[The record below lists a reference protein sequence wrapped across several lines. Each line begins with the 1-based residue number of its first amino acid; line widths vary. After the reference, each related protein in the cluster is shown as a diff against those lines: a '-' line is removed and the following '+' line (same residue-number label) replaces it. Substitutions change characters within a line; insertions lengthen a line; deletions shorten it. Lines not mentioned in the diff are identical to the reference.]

1 MQKDTL
7 SATPDQPLSMSVHEL
22 PDVIHQGEL
31 IEKRGSR
38 WVMWMVLMV
47 CAAPVLMSYLTYYV
61 IRPQARSV
69 KGELIE
75 PARSLPD
82 INAIQED
89 ASQLNLL
96 SLKGQWLLISVDSG
110 SCDQACQD
118 RLYIQRQLI
127 VSLGKERERVDWVWM
142 VKDQAPIAQEIK
154 PALVQARIL
163 RVPQAALRSWLLNE
177 SEGQEKK
184 EADRLEDYF
193 YLVDPMGQLMERFK
207 AGQGRESALHVKKDM
222 DRLLR
227 ASSAWD
233 KAGR

>member
-22 PDVIHQGEL
+22 PDLTHHGEL

-38 WVMWMVLMV
+38 WVMWMVLLV

-61 IRPQARSV
+61 IRPQGRSV
-69 KGELIE
+69 QGELIE
-75 PARSLPD
+75 PTRSLPD

-89 ASQLNLL
+89 AAPLNLL

-110 SCDQACQD
+110 ACDQACQD

>member
-69 KGELIE
+69 QGELIE
-75 PARSLPD
+75 PTRSLPD

-110 SCDQACQD
+110 SCGQACQD

-142 VKDQAPIAQEIK
+142 VKDHAPIAQEIK
-154 PALVQARIL
+154 PALAQARIL

>member
-1 MQKDTL
+1 
-7 SATPDQPLSMSVHEL
+7 
-22 PDVIHQGEL
+22 
-31 IEKRGSR
+31 
-38 WVMWMVLMV
+38 
-47 CAAPVLMSYLTYYV
+47 
-61 IRPQARSV
+61 V
-69 KGELIE
+69 KGERIE

>member
-69 KGELIE
+69 QGELIE
-75 PARSLPD
+75 PTRSLPD

-110 SCDQACQD
+110 SCGQACQD

-142 VKDQAPIAQEIK
+142 VKDHAPIAQEIK
-154 PALVQARIL
+154 PALAQARIL

-207 AGQGRESALHVKKDM
+207 AGQGRESALRVKKDM

>member
-1 MQKDTL
+1 MQTDTL

-22 PDVIHQGEL
+22 PDVIHQGEF

-69 KGELIE
+69 QGELIE

-142 VKDQAPIAQEIK
+142 VKDHAPIAQEIK

-163 RVPQAALRSWLLNE
+163 RVPQAALRGWLLNE
-177 SEGQEKK
+177 SEGHEKK

-207 AGQGRESALHVKKDM
+207 AGQGRESALRVKKDM

>member
-22 PDVIHQGEL
+22 PDVIHQGEF

-69 KGELIE
+69 QGELIE

-142 VKDQAPIAQEIK
+142 VKDHAPIAQEIK

-163 RVPQAALRSWLLNE
+163 RVPQTALRSWLLNE

-207 AGQGRESALHVKKDM
+207 AGQGRESALRVKKDM